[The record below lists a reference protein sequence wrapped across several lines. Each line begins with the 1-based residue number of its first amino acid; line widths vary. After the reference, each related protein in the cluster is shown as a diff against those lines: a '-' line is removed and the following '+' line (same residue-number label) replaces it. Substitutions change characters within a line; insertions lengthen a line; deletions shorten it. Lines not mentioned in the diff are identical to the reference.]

1 MKGVLYDYTF
11 TLPSKDLK
19 IVTKLKMKDLCALV
33 KQDLEQYYFIEDIT
47 ITSQVLYNVRAR
59 PHFCSKILKNRVSI
73 AKSLKEEL

>member
-1 MKGVLYDYTF
+1 MKGVLYDYSF
-11 TLPSKDLK
+11 TMPTKEIK
-19 IVTKLKMKDLCALV
+19 IATKLNMRDLCALV

-47 ITSQVLYNVRAR
+47 INSQVLYNVRKR